1 MKCPQCHSEN
11 PAEARFC
18 SNCAASL
25 RPSEEIAEVQTK
37 TLQVPTKELARGTT
51 FAERYEIIEELGKGG
66 MGRVYRVVDKNVKEE
81 VALKLL
87 NAEIAADEKTIERFR
102 NELKFARNIIHKN
115 VCRMFDLSIEEG
127 THYITME
134 YVPGE
139 DLKSTM
145 KRVGPLGAGKAV
157 SIAKQI
163 GEGLAEAHKLDVV
176 HRDLKPQN
184 IMIDKEGNARIMDFG
199 IARSL
204 KAKGLT
210 GEGVIIGTPD
220 YMSPEQAEGKEVD
233 QRSDIY
239 SLGVILFEMVT
250 GCVPFEGDTPLSI
263 ALKHKSEEAPD
274 PKELNAQIPEE
285 LSLLI
290 LKCMEKEKE
299 NRCQTTDELLH
310 DLSEIEK
317 EIPTTE
323 KIIPERKT
331 KAKAPRKPHR
341 SFLIPGMILMAVVII
356 VAGYFFFSGIGKKE
370 KPEPEIILEAKWNN
384 SVAVLPFRDFSP
396 QKDQEYFCDGMTD
409 AIIGRLSR
417 FEELKVISMTSVMS
431 YKNPDRDIKNIGQEL
446 DVNTILEGSIQR
458 EDSRIRVNAQLIN
471 VEDDSHLWSDT
482 YDRELESVF
491 DIQDQI
497 SKSISE
503 ALKVK
508 LTGGPLEKA
517 EKDRPINLEAY
528 EYYMKGMHF
537 IKSKFVI
544 SFQEED
550 FQAGVEMFEKAV
562 EIDPNYALA
571 YFGLGWA
578 YEHHYHVTGSKEDSD
593 MVQRKCEMAY
603 QLDPNSAIINATMG
617 YYYYEYKA
625 EHEKAFQFH
634 KRALEIN
641 PNIGEVNF
649 LVGVCYLYHGL
660 YPQGIKYLSK
670 AIELDPYYFWAPY
683 KLAACYM
690 SIGEFQKA
698 AFYFEKYFEIAPLV
712 LMFPGRPIGLYFK
725 MNRRDKVEEL
735 IARTEKA
742 QPDYWGVPYGK
753 ALLLAAKGEKD
764 KALALYKNSEVYSLL
779 GMKDEAIQHLNMEI
793 RKSVEIPY
801 IFYYDLLNNP
811 FYDNLR
817 EDPRFQ
823 EKVKKEKKLYE
834 EHLDKYGTL

>member
-1 MKCPQCHSEN
+1 VKCPECHSEN

-18 SNCAASL
+18 SYCTAPL
-25 RPSEEIAEVQTK
+25 PSSGEALPPQTK
-37 TLQVPTKELARGTT
+37 TLQVPTGELTRGTV

-66 MGRVYRVVDKNVKEE
+66 MGRVYRVADKNVEE
-81 VALKLL
+81 EIALKLL
-87 NAEIAADEKTIERFR
+87 NAEIASDEKTIERFR
-102 NELKFARNIIHKN
+102 NELKFARRIIHKN
-115 VCRMFDLSIEEG
+115 VCRMYDLSIAEG
-127 THYITME
+127 TYYITME
-134 YVPGE
+134 FVPGE

-145 KRVGPLGAGKAV
+145 KRVGPLGAGKAI

-163 GEGLAEAHKLDVV
+163 GEGLVEAHKLGVI

-204 KAKGLT
+204 KAKGVT
-210 GEGVIIGTPD
+210 GEGVIIGTPE
-220 YMSPEQAEGKEVD
+220 YMSPEQAEAKEVD

-250 GCVPFEGDTPLSI
+250 GRVPFEGDTPLSI
-263 ALKHKSEEAPD
+263 VLKHKSEKVQD
-274 PKELNAQIPEE
+274 PRKLNIQVQTN
-285 LSLLI
+285 LSRLI
-290 LKCMEKEKE
+290 LKCMEKKKE
-299 NRCQTTDELLH
+299 NRYQTADEFLH
-310 DLSEIEK
+310 DLREIEK
-317 EIPTTE
+317 ELPSTE
-323 KIIPERKT
+323 KIVPERKL
-331 KAKAPRKPHR
+331 KAKAPRRLPK
-341 SFLIPGMILMAVVII
+341 SLLIPGVILMAAVII
-356 VAGYFFFSGIGKKE
+356 VAGYFFFRGIGQTE
-370 KPEPEIILEAKWNN
+370 KPGPEIIPEVKWNN
-384 SVAVLPFRDFSP
+384 SIAVLPFRDFSP

-431 YKNPDRDIKNIGQEL
+431 YKNPDRDIKKIGQEL
-446 DVNTILEGSIQR
+446 DVSNILEGSIQR
-458 EDSRIRVNAQLIN
+458 EDSRIRVNAQLIK

-491 DIQDQI
+491 DVQDEI

-503 ALKVK
+503 ALKVR
-508 LTGGPLEKA
+508 LAGGPLEKA
-517 EKDRPINLEAY
+517 EKDRPTNLEAY

-593 MVQRKCEMAY
+593 MVQKMCEKAY
-603 QLDPNSAIINATMG
+603 QLDPNSAVVNATLG
-617 YYYYEYKA
+617 YYYYEYKK
-625 EHEKAFQFH
+625 EFEKAFQFH

-649 LVGVCYLYHGL
+649 LIGVCYLYHGL
-660 YPQGIKYLSK
+660 YDPGIKYLLK

-690 SIGEFQKA
+690 SIGEFEKA
-698 AFYFEKYFEIAPLV
+698 AFYFEKYFEIAPLIF
-712 LMFPGRPIGLYFK
+712 MFPERPIGLYFMMK
-725 MNRRDKVEEL
+725 RYEKVEEL
-735 IARTEKA
+735 IAETEKVR
-742 QPDYWGVPYGK
+742 PDYSGIPYGK
-753 ALLLAAKGEKD
+753 ALLLAAKGEKE
-764 KALALYKNSEVYSLL
+764 KALALYKNSEVYALL
-779 GMKDEAIQHLNMEI
+779 GMKDEAIQYLHMEI
-793 RKSVEIPY
+793 RKSASYPY
-801 IFYYDLLNNP
+801 IFYYDLRNNP
-811 FYDNLR
+811 FYANLR
-817 EDPRFQ
+817 DDPRFK
-823 EKVKKEKKLYE
+823 EIVKREKKLYE
-834 EHLDKYGTL
+834 KHSEKYGTL